1 MNHDPECPQGSRFTK
16 LGPSMC
22 VCHVIASKRAET
34 NGIMTHDPL
43 CSNQSEYFDGSIL
56 WPARCECELIAKIR
70 ADEREKAA
78 QRIRSIDQ
86 ESYDCNCMSAPNPMR
101 LACIAA
107 ARGEAS

>member
-22 VCHVIASKRAET
+22 VCHIIASKRAET

-70 ADEREKAA
+70 ADEREKARHDF
-78 QRIRSIDQ
+78 QT
-86 ESYDCNCMSAPNPMR
+86 
-101 LACIAA
+101 ACIDIELLIQTLIGVNQ
-107 ARGEAS
+107 RLGGSGGISDIL

>member
-1 MNHDPECPQGSRFTK
+1 MIHDPACPQGSRFTK

-22 VCHVIASKRAET
+22 VCQIIAPKRAEM

-70 ADEREKAA
+70 ADEREKARHDF
-78 QRIRSIDQ
+78 QT
-86 ESYDCNCMSAPNPMR
+86 
-101 LACIAA
+101 ACIDIELLIQTLIGVNE
-107 ARGEAS
+107 RLGGSGGISDIL